1 MEMSGFARHEGS
13 VPIIGDIGDIWPLM
27 GSRVAAELGLD
38 LQFISYPQQTD
49 AGKSMRDFI
58 VRDIRSISRDRML
71 AGLNQRTGK
80 GQWK

>member
-13 VPIIGDIGDIWPLM
+13 VPIIGDIGVIWPLM

-58 VRDIRSISRDRML
+58 VQDIRSMSRDKML
-71 AGLNQRTGK
+71 AGLNQK
-80 GQWK
+80 GNVNP

>member
-1 MEMSGFARHEGS
+1 
-13 VPIIGDIGDIWPLM
+13 M

-58 VRDIRSISRDRML
+58 VQDIRSISRDKML
-71 AGLNQRTGK
+71 AGLNQK
-80 GQWK
+80 GNVNP